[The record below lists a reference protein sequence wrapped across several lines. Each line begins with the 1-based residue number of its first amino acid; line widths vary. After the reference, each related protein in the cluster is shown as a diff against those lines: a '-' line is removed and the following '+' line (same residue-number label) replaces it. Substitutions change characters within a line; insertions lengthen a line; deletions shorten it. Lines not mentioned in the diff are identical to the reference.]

1 MRTIVILFYILLIA
15 LISLGQKKVQF
26 YDTNTSTIQQ
36 IQNDESNVERTDSL
50 LYSNKDLV
58 QSFYDFQSSI
68 VSDINTANL
77 KSH

>member
-1 MRTIVILFYILLIA
+1 MRTIVILFYVLLIA
-15 LISLGQKKVQF
+15 LISLGQKRVQL

-36 IQNDESNVERTDSL
+36 LHNDELNIERTDSL

-58 QSFYDFQSSI
+58 QLFYDFQSSI
-68 VSDINTANL
+68 IEDINKVKL